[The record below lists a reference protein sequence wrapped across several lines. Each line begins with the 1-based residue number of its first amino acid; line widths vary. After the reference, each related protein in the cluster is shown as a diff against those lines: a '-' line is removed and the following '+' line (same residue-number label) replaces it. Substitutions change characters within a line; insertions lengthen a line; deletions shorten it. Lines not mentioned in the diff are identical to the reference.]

1 MTQTCVVGID
11 PGLTRCGIGV
21 VCLQQHSAAIK
32 PVAVDV
38 IRTPI
43 DTDIAR
49 RLLDISEG
57 VSTILDRFQP
67 DAVAIERVFT
77 QHNRN
82 TAVGTAMAAGVAAME
97 AARRDIPV
105 TFYTPSEV
113 KAAVSGNGHAN
124 KAQVTAMVTRILGLV
139 EEPRPADAADSLAI
153 AICHLWRN
161 PLQHKFREIQP
172 PSSVADA
179 VGVLMTRTR
188 SKEF

>member
-1 MTQTCVVGID
+1 MSQSCVVGID

-43 DTDIAR
+43 DTDIER

-57 VSTILDRFQP
+57 VSTILDRFQS

-113 KAAVSGNGHAN
+113 KAAVSGNG
-124 KAQVTAMVTRILGLV
+124 L
-139 EEPRPADAADSLAI
+139 SLI
-153 AICHLWRN
+153 HI
-161 PLQHKFREIQP
+161 
-172 PSSVADA
+172 
-179 VGVLMTRTR
+179 
-188 SKEF
+188 